1 MRDENTRDTRSRLL
15 VAAVKLFAERGY
27 GGTTVAA
34 VSRAADANIAAV
46 NYHFGDKKSL
56 YEAALRWAFEAAWAR
71 NPVVP
76 AAAMRPEAAL
86 RFHIHA
92 MVQQIFSKDAGG
104 YFACMFAK
112 EIAEPSFAIDLIF
125 SELMVRNRDHIRSVV
140 QAILGQAASAEDR
153 QLGLLSV
160 VAQFQFYNF
169 SRAIRGMAGKLR
181 PALPEPERIAE
192 HIYEFSIAGLHGLKQ
207 RQLPHEA
214 S

>member
-1 MRDENTRDTRSRLL
+1 MSDEEATDTRSRLL

-34 VSRAADANIAAV
+34 VSQMADANIAAV

-56 YEAALRWAFEAAWAR
+56 YEAALRWAFQAAWER

-76 AAAMRPEAAL
+76 TEAVNPEAAL

-92 MVQQIFSKDAGG
+92 MVRQIFSKDAGG
-104 YFACMFAK
+104 YFARMFAK

-125 SELMVRNRDHIRSVV
+125 SELMVRNRDHIRAVV
-140 QAILGQAASAEDR
+140 QNILGPTASAEAR

-169 SRAIRGMAGKLR
+169 NRAIRGMAGKLR
-181 PALPEPERIAE
+181 PVLPEPERIAD

-207 RQLPHEA
+207 RQLAHEA
-214 S
+214 F